1 MQLAILDDNIVTT
14 LKYEGTFKMKKLC
27 IALMVVVLAS
37 TSGFAT
43 TIETEAQKVGY
54 AIGMNIGMSMKMQ
67 QLDIDPDQVAAG
79 LLAAFK
85 GETTLLSE
93 EEMAQILMAFQ
104 QQMQA
109 REMEMMAAESARNAQ
124 ESMAY
129 LEENSKKKDVVTT
142 ASGLQYK
149 VLTQGNGASPQS
161 NSTVDVHYRGTL
173 VDGTEFDSSY
183 SRGEPATFPVGNVI
197 PGWTEALQLMKEGDK
212 WEITIPAELAYADQG
227 APPVI
232 PPSAALIFEVELLK
246 VH

>member
-1 MQLAILDDNIVTT
+1 MKILINMLLVIIMSVSI
-14 LKYEGTFKMKKLC
+14 G
-27 IALMVVVLAS
+27 VAS
-37 TSGFAT
+37 PPDTDAEK
-43 TIETEAQKVGY
+43 IGY
-54 AIGMNIGMSMKMQ
+54 AIGMNIGLSMKMQ

-85 GETTLLSE
+85 GEATLISE
-93 EEMAQILMAFQ
+93 EEMAQILMTFQ
-104 QQMQA
+104 QQMQE
-109 REMEMMAAESARNAQ
+109 REMQMMAAESAENAQ
-124 ESMAY
+124 KSSAY
-129 LEENSKKKDVVTT
+129 LEKNSKKKGVVTT

-149 VLTQGNGASPQS
+149 VLTQGKGASPGL

-183 SRGEPATFPVGNVI
+183 SRGVPATFPVGNVI

-212 WEITIPAELAYADQG
+212 WEITIPAKLAYADQG

>member
-1 MQLAILDDNIVTT
+1 
-14 LKYEGTFKMKKLC
+14 MKNLC
-27 IALMVVVLAS
+27 IALLVVMVAA
-37 TSGFAT
+37 TSGFST
-43 TIETEAQKVGY
+43 TIETEAEKVGY
-54 AIGMNIGMSMKMQ
+54 AIGMNIGQSMKMQ

-85 GETTLLSE
+85 GEPTLMSE
-93 EEMAQILMAFQ
+93 EEMAQILTVFQ

-109 REMEMMAAESARNAQ
+109 REMQLMAAESAKNVE
-124 ESMAY
+124 ESRSY
-129 LEENSKKKDVVTT
+129 LEENSKQQGVVTT
-142 ASGLQYK
+142 ESGLQYK
-149 VLTQGNGASPQS
+149 VLTEGEGVSPEL